1 MARYISR
8 TRKFHVVVFCK
19 TNAPAF
25 YEDVGYNPV
34 ELFHNFIA
42 TTEVEYCI
50 ISRYTE
56 YIPVAIEGNAKNISV
71 VFHDNLSPELIIPV
85 SPKIKCLFGL
95 TDFHSKQIKQ
105 IFPQF
110 KVDYINYGVNEPF
123 VTPGVKVK
131 NSFIYS
137 SFPNRGLVVLL
148 RMWPK
153 IIKQLPDSTLN
164 IFCDL
169 EHTWSNQVAPEMMR
183 EIKTLLKVNKTGIT
197 VHGWVSK
204 KELSMFWN
212 RSEYWIYPCIF
223 EETFCLTALEAAI
236 SKTCVITNGLA
247 ALSETAK
254 YGYTIPGNPLTK
266 EWQESCLKVLLKENC
281 KNGVNENY
289 KFAKGLTWESQAEKF
304 LKMI

>member
-1 MARYISR
+1 
-8 TRKFHVVVFCK
+8 
-19 TNAPAF
+19 
-25 YEDVGYNPV
+25 
-34 ELFHNFIA
+34 
-42 TTEVEYCI
+42 
-50 ISRYTE
+50 
-56 YIPVAIEGNAKNISV
+56 
-71 VFHDNLSPELIIPV
+71 
-85 SPKIKCLFGL
+85 
-95 TDFHSKQIKQ
+95 
-105 IFPQF
+105 
-110 KVDYINYGVNEPF
+110 VNQ
-123 VTPGVKVK
+123 GVKTK

-153 IIKQLPDSTLN
+153 IIKQHPDSTLN

-169 EHTWSNQVAPEMMR
+169 EHTWSNQVAPDMMK

-204 KELSMFWN
+204 KELSMFWTT
-212 RSEYWIYPCIF
+212 SEYWLYPCIF

-254 YGYTIPGNPLTK
+254 YGYIIPGNPLTK
-266 EWQESCLKVLLKENC
+266 EWQESCLKVLFKENG
-281 KNGVNENY
+281 KIGYLNENY